1 MINAEC
7 PGVDCMPECPHAV
20 RLGWQP
26 RHGKILHG
34 TLGGN
39 LTDDCKPVCSND
51 SQHSTLQYTVT
62 AYQLH
67 VTFTGLQLSTIIQWC
82 CQELMVRG
90 QRQRLV
96 VWRQGLVVQGQ
107 AQKLVNW
114 SSRILEDKDFPR
126 GQQNS
131 NYHYCSVPKV
141 SHTTPNGRPSSVNVQ
156 SPNRHHLLISKSWS
170 LFSCTCSSSVV
181 TNSITLIFLSQNQ
194 ESLIFICIT
203 LPLESTPCF
212 IPSSHILTI
221 SLHSPRLTCSI
232 ITTLTTHLDSPVPS
246 LPLSPSITSTL
257 TNPPNRRPSP
267 THRTAF
273 TDSGLLNGSV
283 LVFPLCS

>member
-1 MINAEC
+1 MPRRRLHAGMPARCKARLTAATWEDSAWYAGWKLDGWLQT
-7 PGVDCMPECPHAV
+7 GVQQ
-20 RLGWQP
+20 WQP
-26 RHGKILHG
+26 AL
-34 TLGGN
+34 
-39 LTDDCKPVCSND
+39 
-51 SQHSTLQYTVT
+51 HSTIYSDSLSAACDLYRLAVVNNYPVMLSRTYGPRT
-62 AYQLH
+62 K
-67 VTFTGLQLSTIIQWC
+67 TKTCGLRTRTCGPRTST
-82 CQELMVRG
+82 
-90 QRQRLV
+90 
-96 VWRQGLVVQGQ
+96 
-107 AQKLVNW
+107 KLVNW

-203 LPLESTPCF
+203 LHLESTPCF

-232 ITTLTTHLDSPVPS
+232 ITTLTINHFHSHKS
-246 LPLSPSITSTL
+246 S
-257 TNPPNRRPSP
+257 
-267 THRTAF
+267 
-273 TDSGLLNGSV
+273 
-283 LVFPLCS
+283 